1 MLALEI
7 AADPVLRDFMRRVY
21 LTDAVITVSPTAK
34 GRSVI
39 KSSHKYYPFKY
50 MTSKSVMDFKDGQ
63 FLEIVAAENEG
74 LVTISAKVDM
84 EDELLEDMKKN
95 IKNDYYNV
103 NANLWNAER
112 ELIAVHV
119 ARGILFD
126 HTVKWLKETLRQS
139 AIEYVSNMCKIK
151 LEQVRF

>member
-1 MLALEI
+1 
-7 AADPVLRDFMRRVY
+7 
-21 LTDAVITVSPTAK
+21 
-34 GRSVI
+34 
-39 KSSHKYYPFKY
+39 
-50 MTSKSVMDFKDGQ
+50 MDFKDGQ